1 MWKCK
6 RCGNEI
12 TVLAVIPVLYDVF
25 LDKSKKII
33 DYDDYR
39 EIDVPKAK
47 ISRIVCEHCGNVGDL
62 EKIADWIE
70 EE

>member
-12 TVLAVIPVLYDVF
+12 TVLAVIPVVYDVF
-25 LDKSKKII
+25 LDKNKKIT

-39 EIDVPKAK
+39 EIDLPNAK
-47 ISRIVCEHCGNVGDL
+47 ITMIVCEHCGYIGDL
-62 EKIADWIE
+62 EDIAYWGED
-70 EE
+70 